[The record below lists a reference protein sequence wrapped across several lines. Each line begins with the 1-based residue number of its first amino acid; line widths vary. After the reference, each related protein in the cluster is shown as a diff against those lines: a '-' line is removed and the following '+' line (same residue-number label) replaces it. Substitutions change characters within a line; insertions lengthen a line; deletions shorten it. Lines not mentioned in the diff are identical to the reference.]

1 MRRNAAHI
9 KRIFSKMKLT
19 QIVFRTVALSL
30 LLTGVVAQAQITGT
44 VTDKTTSKPAV
55 GDTVVLVDVQ
65 TGMGE
70 VAKDNHRR
78 RRTLQANQARP

>member
-1 MRRNAAHI
+1 
-9 KRIFSKMKLT
+9 MKLT

-70 VAKDNHRR
+70 VAKTTTDAGGHYKLCLLYTSRCV
-78 RRTLQANQARP
+78 